1 MTHYGKKKGTTN
13 TGCWY
18 SILQENNMFH
28 ISVGKG
34 DFVIYEGFENPPSI
48 EFLDNNILLLEQ
60 ELYNRFPIGS
70 KIDIIA

>member
-1 MTHYGKKKGTTN
+1 
-13 TGCWY
+13 
-18 SILQENNMFH
+18 MFH